1 LFETLKGNKSPFEMT
16 TPEKRMIFISLT
28 DAPNGAE
35 NVLLMMATAVNGEM
49 YFLKKHAFTGLKIS
63 EGVSKR
69 YLSKK
74 TIFWGFVKLIPILR
88 KYKKDNVVMSTHP
101 YLNAFLGFLKRI
113 GYFRS
118 KLIVR
123 ECTSVFT
130 RFTGI
135 KKRIYQIIYRMGY
148 PAVDLVVCQT
158 AIMKIQLLDHNR
170 FLSERKILVQPNP
183 VDFNKIIAKSDQPL
197 INGDAKLDFIC
208 SAGRLIPE
216 KGFPILIKAFKL
228 IQHEHPKMKLLVL
241 GEGKERASL
250 INIIQENN
258 LSDSVFL
265 KGQIDNPAPY
275 FKQAK
280 LCVVSSIKE
289 GFPNVLLEMMSV
301 NSAVVSTL
309 CAGGISEIP
318 AIAKVEVNNVEALA
332 KAMAE
337 KLKHNQNPDAERAMQ
352 YLYSRRPEIFVQSI
366 LNALHQQN

>member
-1 LFETLKGNKSPFEMT
+1 MT

-49 YFLKKHAFTGLKIS
+49 YFLKKHPFTGLKIS
-63 EGVSKR
+63 EGISKR

-74 TIFWGFVKLIPILR
+74 TIFWGFVKLVPILR
-88 KYKKDNVVMSTHP
+88 KYKKDDVLMSTHP
-101 YLNAFLGFLKRI
+101 YLNAFLGFLKLI
-113 GYFRS
+113 GYLRS

-135 KKRIYQIIYRMGY
+135 KKRIYQIIYRIGY

-158 AIMKIQLLDHNR
+158 TLMKMQLLDHNS
-170 FLSERKILVQPNP
+170 FLSKHKILVQPNP

-228 IQHEHPKMKLLVL
+228 IQQEYPKLKLLVL

-250 INIIQENN
+250 INIIEENN

-318 AIAKVEVNNVEALA
+318 AITKVEVNNVEALA
-332 KAMAE
+332 KAMGE
-337 KLKHNQNPDAERAMQ
+337 KLKHNQNPDAETAMQ
-352 YLYSRRPEIFVQSI
+352 YLYGRRPEIFAQSI
-366 LNALHQQN
+366 LNALQQHN

>member
-1 LFETLKGNKSPFEMT
+1 MN
-16 TPEKRMIFISLT
+16 TPQQKKIFISLT

-35 NVLLMMATAVNGEM
+35 NVLLMMATAVIGEM
-49 YFLKKHAFTGLKIS
+49 FFLKKHTFSGLKVS
-63 EGVSKR
+63 EAISKR

-74 TIFWGFVKLIPILR
+74 TIFWGFVKLVPLIR
-88 KYKKDNVVMSTHP
+88 KYKKEDVIMSTHP

-113 GYFRS
+113 GYLRS

-135 KKRIYQIIYRMGY
+135 KRRIYKIIYRMGY

-158 AIMKIQLLDHNR
+158 ELMKKQLLENNK
-170 FLSERKILVQPNP
+170 FLSESKVLVQPNP
-183 VDFNKIIAKSDQPL
+183 IDFNKIIAKSAQPL

-216 KGFPILIKAFKL
+216 KGFPVLIKAFKM
-228 IQHEHPKMKLLVL
+228 IQKEHPKLKLLLL
-241 GEGKERASL
+241 GEGKDRDL
-250 INIIQENN
+250 LTNIIQENN

-301 NSAVVSTL
+301 NNAVVSTL
-309 CAGGISEIP
+309 CAGGINEIP

-332 KAMAE
+332 EAMS
-337 KLKHNQNPDAERAMQ
+337 KTLKHKQNQSAEITMQ
-352 YLYSRRPEIFVQSI
+352 YLYGRRPEIFAQSI
-366 LNALHQQN
+366 LNALQQQN

>member
-1 LFETLKGNKSPFEMT
+1 MSITN
-16 TPEKRMIFISLT
+16 KRMIFISLT

-35 NVLLMMATAVNGEM
+35 NVLLMMATAVNGEI

-63 EGVSKR
+63 EGIYKR
-69 YLSKK
+69 YLSRK
-74 TIFWGFVKLIPILR
+74 TIFWGFVKLIPLLR
-88 KYKKDNVVMSTHP
+88 KYKKADVVMSTHP

-113 GYFRS
+113 GYLRS

-130 RFTGI
+130 RFSGI
-135 KKRIYQIIYRMGY
+135 KKRIYQLIYHLGY

-158 AIMKIQLLDHNR
+158 ALMKTQLFDHNR
-170 FLSERKILVQPNP
+170 FLSEQNILVQPNP
-183 VDFNKIIAKSDQPL
+183 IDFNKIIAKSAQPL

-216 KGFPILIKAFKL
+216 KGFPVLIKAFKL
-228 IQHEHPKMKLLVL
+228 LQQEHPKLKLLVL
-241 GEGKERASL
+241 GEGKERALLSSM
-250 INIIQENN
+250 IQENN

-301 NSAVVSTL
+301 NNAVVSTL

-318 AIAKVEVNNVEALA
+318 AIATVEVNNVEALA
-332 KAMAE
+332 EAMRK
-337 KLKHNQNPDAERAMQ
+337 KLKQNQHQASETAMQ
-352 YLYSRRPEIFVQSI
+352 YLYNRRPEIFAQSI
-366 LNALHQQN
+366 LSALQRQN

>member
-1 LFETLKGNKSPFEMT
+1 MN
-16 TPEKRMIFISLT
+16 TPQQKIIFISLT

-49 YFLKKHAFTGLKIS
+49 YFLKKHAFSGLKIS
-63 EGVSKR
+63 ERISKK

-74 TIFWGFVKLIPILR
+74 AIFWGFVQLLPLLR
-88 KYKKDNVVMSTHP
+88 QYKRNDVVMSTHP

-113 GYFRS
+113 GYLRS

-135 KKRIYQIIYRMGY
+135 KKRIYKLIYRLGY

-158 AIMKIQLLDHNR
+158 ELMKVQLLAHNR
-170 FLSERKILVQPNP
+170 YLSESKVLVQPNP
-183 VDFNKIIAKSDQPL
+183 VDFNKIIARSAQPL

-216 KGFPILIKAFKL
+216 KGFGVLIKAFNIL
-228 IQHEHPKMKLLVL
+228 REEHPQLKLLLL
-241 GEGKERASL
+241 GEGKERDL
-250 INIIQENN
+250 LTQIIQEHN
-258 LSDSVFL
+258 LGDAVFL

-309 CAGGISEIP
+309 CAGGINEIP

-332 KAMAE
+332 EAMGKALRY
-337 KLKHNQNPDAERAMQ
+337 KQNQNAEITMQ
-352 YLYSRRPEIFVQSI
+352 YLYGRRPEIFARSI
-366 LNALHQQN
+366 LSALQQQN

>member
-1 LFETLKGNKSPFEMT
+1 MT
-16 TPEKRMIFISLT
+16 TRERRMIFISLT

-35 NVLLMMATAVNGEM
+35 NVLLMMATQVNGEM
-49 YFLKKHAFTGLKIS
+49 YFLKKHAFNGLKIS
-63 EGVSKR
+63 DGIFKR

-74 TIFWGFVKLIPILR
+74 TILWGLVKMILLLR
-88 KYKKDNVVMSTHP
+88 KYKKDDVVMSTHP
-101 YLNAFLGFLKRI
+101 YLNAFFGFLKRI
-113 GYFRS
+113 GYLRP

-135 KKRIYQIIYRMGY
+135 KKHIYQIIYSLGY

-158 AIMKIQLLDHNR
+158 TLMKIQLLDHNK
-170 FLSERKILVQPNP
+170 FLSKQNILVQPNP
-183 VDFNKIIAKSDQPL
+183 IDFNKIIAKSGQPL

-228 IQHEHPKMKLLVL
+228 IQHEHPKLKLFLL
-241 GEGKERASL
+241 GEGKEKASL
-250 INIIQENN
+250 INTIQENS

-318 AIAKVEVNNVEALA
+318 SIGKVEVNNVEALA
-332 KAMAE
+332 KAMSE
-337 KLKHNQNPDAERAMQ
+337 KLKDNQHQDPETAME
-352 YLYSRRPEIFVQSI
+352 YLYTRRPEIFAQSI
-366 LNALHQQN
+366 LNALYKQN

>member
-1 LFETLKGNKSPFEMT
+1 MKTLKQKIT
-16 TPEKRMIFISLT
+16 FISLT

-35 NVLLMMATAVNGEM
+35 NVLHMMANAVEGDM
-49 YFLKKHAFTGLKIS
+49 VFLKKQPFSGLKVS
-63 EGVSKR
+63 ENIGKT
-69 YLSKK
+69 YLSKQSL
-74 TIFWGFVKLIPILR
+74 ISGFAKLVPQLRQFGRDDIL
-88 KYKKDNVVMSTHP
+88 MSTHP

-113 GYFRS
+113 GYLRS

-130 RFTGI
+130 RFRGM
-135 KKRIYQIIYRMGY
+135 KKRIYEIIYRMGY

-158 AIMKIQLLDHNR
+158 TLMQEQLLLHNP
-170 FLSERKILVQPNP
+170 FLAKVKVLVQPNP
-183 VDFNKIIAKSDQPL
+183 IDFNKIVAKSNQPL

-216 KGFPILIKAFKL
+216 KGFPVLIEAFKL
-228 IQHEHPKMKLLVL
+228 IKAEHPQLKLLLL
-241 GEGKERASL
+241 GEGKEREL
-250 INIIQENN
+250 LTKIITEND
-258 LSDSVFL
+258 LTGSVFL

-301 NSAVVSTL
+301 NNAVVSTL

-318 AIAKVEVNNVEALA
+318 AIAKVAVNDAKALA
-332 KAMAE
+332 SAMNETLQQPQTENTAI
-337 KLKHNQNPDAERAMQ
+337 ATQ
-352 YLYSRRPEIFVQSI
+352 YLYGRRPEVFAQSI
-366 LNALHQQN
+366 LNALYA